1 MKGFPQEAEA
11 FSTRTLRHQP
21 RLARGWSGV
30 ILRDSRHVQAEAICK
45 TLAQIMPISRVSGSS
60 TMRLREPS
68 PSRSLSTREQIILL
82 ESSRL
87 HGSRFPPWQ
96 NPPGMAEFELGVDQT
111 MFTYAGNSTVIDHLS
126 YHSI

>member
-1 MKGFPQEAEA
+1 
-11 FSTRTLRHQP
+11 
-21 RLARGWSGV
+21 
-30 ILRDSRHVQAEAICK
+30 
-45 TLAQIMPISRVSGSS
+45 
-60 TMRLREPS
+60 MRLREPL

-111 MFTYAGNSTVIDHLS
+111 MFTYVGNSTVIDHLS
-126 YHSI
+126 YYQSI